1 MAEKVRVVSDDYKGL
16 SRRSFFGGSFVVAA
30 SLILGVGLP
39 TCAAST
45 YPASQAYAASR
56 TAGLYSIDTARTLR
70 KSHANAEIL
79 ALYEDFLSPG
89 EVMPAYTELSH
100 RLCHTTF
107 GDKIPAHIEELKST
121 SISEVK
127 AEAKEQMK
135 ELLKKADE
143 ATSESAPAENAA
155 ASKATDEAA
164 TADKA

>member
-1 MAEKVRVVSDDYKGL
+1 MEEKVRVVSDDYEGL

-30 SLILGVGLP
+30 SLVLGTGLA

-45 YPASQAYAASR
+45 YPASEAYAASR

-70 KSHANAEIL
+70 KSHSNAEVI

-107 GDKIPAHIEELKST
+107 GDKIPAHIKELKSIPV
-121 SISEVK
+121 SKIR

-135 ELLKKADE
+135 ELGDVE
-143 ATSESAPAENAA
+143 
-155 ASKATDEAA
+155 
-164 TADKA
+164 